1 MNPISPKTRSRS
13 RDKSRIY
20 TLVTLLMVTVMLS
33 SFGRGLDINQRSLVH
48 AIGIDTDEDGFKVT
62 LQIFKPSGAGSDTP
76 VDSSESNV
84 RLISSHGKSVEEAL
98 ADARAQTGQE
108 LFFGHL
114 QVICIGSSTDLSAPE
129 KLLAFALK
137 DKSIYPGTPV
147 CLGEASAEEVITAQ
161 PDFEETSAEAISKIL
176 ETNSKFSNTVSC
188 ELIDIVTQSSE
199 GVALPVLSVQED
211 MSGKQG
217 EGGGEEKPK
226 TVVMSSTAMI
236 SGGKVSDISLSR
248 EEAMCASFILGKG
261 KSGSISI
268 GDEGDNFSAEV
279 KRNSTVRSA
288 ELENGKLIFNC
299 TVTLVADPFF
309 DIHDSRTSYEIA
321 QRIED
326 YLNACTQSLVHKSST
341 LANADILEISKL
353 VRHSFPKLYMRYEAD
368 PTALVSLAQIRI
380 EYDVKVE

>member
-1 MNPISPKTRSRS
+1 MNQISPKMRSRS
-13 RDKSRIY
+13 RDKNRVYI
-20 TLVTLLMVTVMLS
+20 LITLLMATVMLS

-48 AIGIDTDEDGFKVT
+48 AVGIDPDEDGFKVT
-62 LQIFKPSGAGSDTP
+62 LQIFKPGGAGSDTP
-76 VDSSESNV
+76 VDSSVPNV
-84 RLISSHGKSVEEAL
+84 RLISSRGKSVEEAL
-98 ADARAQTGQE
+98 TGARSQTGQE

-114 QVICIGSSTDLSAPE
+114 QVICIGRDTDLSAPE

-137 DKSIYPGTPV
+137 DKSVYPGTPV
-147 CLGEASAEEVITAQ
+147 CLGENSAEEVITAQ

-188 ELIDIVTQSSE
+188 ELIDIISHSSN

-211 MSGKQG
+211 IGGKQG
-217 EGGGEEKPK
+217 EGGGDEKPK

-261 KSGSISI
+261 KRGSVNI
-268 GDEGDNFSAEV
+268 GDEGDDFSAEL
-279 KRNSTVRSA
+279 KRSSTVSSA
-288 ELENGKLIFNC
+288 EIENGRLIFNC
-299 TVTLVADPFF
+299 AVTLVADPSF
-309 DIHDSRTSYEIA
+309 DIRDRRTSKETA

-326 YLNACTQSLVHKSST
+326 YLNAGTQSLVYKSST
-341 LANADILEISKL
+341 LANADILKISKL

-368 PTALVSLAQIRI
+368 PSALASLAEIRV